1 MSDGAQAPW
10 GPARHSWGL
19 QPDPTAGSR
28 PLHQPPGATQAQALC
43 PGSCHL
49 GQGPPFASETDSC
62 GLWEGVLGTEMQ
74 VTDDNGWPSARVL
87 PPSLCPLLGG
97 LRSCPLG
104 SGAAPS
110 PELTLGGLSRPDAS
124 GRPLGCGA
132 RRPRCLRWPR
142 PPAPACP
149 ACHWSHHCSRPL
161 WGGRTHSP
169 HRAAAPGLGLP
180 TASGPGRPTP
190 SQTELKRASA
200 P

>member
-49 GQGPPFASETDSC
+49 GQGPPFASKTDSC

-97 LRSCPLG
+97 LCSCPLG

-110 PELTLGGLSRPDAS
+110 PELTLGGLSRPDAG

-142 PPAPACP
+142 PPGPSLPCMPLESPLLPASLGVQDP
-149 ACHWSHHCSRPL
+149 QPPQSSSSWPR
-161 WGGRTHSP
+161 SP
-169 HRAAAPGLGLP
+169 HRERARAADAF
-180 TASGPGRPTP
+180 AD
-190 SQTELKRASA
+190 
-200 P
+200 